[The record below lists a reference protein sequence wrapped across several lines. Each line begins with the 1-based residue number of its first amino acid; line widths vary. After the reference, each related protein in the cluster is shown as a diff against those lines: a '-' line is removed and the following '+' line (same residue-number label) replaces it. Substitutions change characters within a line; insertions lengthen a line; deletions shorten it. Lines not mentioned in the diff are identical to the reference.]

1 MYLSKSITIDDIK
14 RPSGEIDVLIG
25 VEYASLHPRM
35 LQYSGHLVLYEN
47 IFGTCLGDTLKE
59 NTQLVI
65 SHTFVNHING
75 NPTLKQFF
83 DSESLGVECI
93 PKCGS
98 CQCGMCAP
106 GSKQYT
112 LKEERE
118 LKLIESG
125 QVFKGRFYQA
135 KYPWIKDPQ
144 ELPNNRSMA
153 AALLFAT
160 EKRLLK
166 NKAIAKLHDE
176 QMKDMV
182 NRGAA
187 RKLTKAE
194 LDKYA
199 GPVHYIIHHEVL
211 KAEHPTTP
219 CRIIFNTSK
228 NFHGHALNDYWA
240 KGPDLIKN
248 MLGIILTI

>member
-1 MYLSKSITIDDIK
+1 MHSLIT
-14 RPSGEIDVLIG
+14 
-25 VEYASLHPRM
+25 
-35 LQYSGHLVLYEN
+35 
-47 IFGTCLGDTLKE
+47 
-59 NTQLVI
+59 
-65 SHTFVNHING
+65 NG
-75 NPTLKQFF
+75 NPTLKLFF
-83 DSESLGVECI
+83 DSESLGVEYI

-125 QVFKGRFYQA
+125 LVFKGRFYQA

-153 AALLFAT
+153 EALLFAT

-166 NKAIAKLHDE
+166 NKAIAKLYDE

-211 KAEHPTTP
+211 KAEHPTSP
-219 CRIIFNTSK
+219 CQIVFNTSK
-228 NFHGHALNDYWA
+228 NFHGHT
-240 KGPDLIKN
+240 K
-248 MLGIILTI
+248 